1 MGKWNEQAAPNNN
14 LKPVTISTSSKLVG
28 KDVNY
33 EFSKSPFDKNKQDQI
48 TKNQP

>member
-14 LKPVTISTSSKLVG
+14 LKPVTISTSKLVG
-28 KDVNY
+28 RDVNY